1 MTDDHG
7 FQRYAALV
15 EEFSKGS
22 NIKEVE
28 HMRDL
33 LDQLV
38 KLQAQEA
45 LLNWQRLQPWMLEDD
60 ERHGNAVHQNR
71 EATHAM
77 WRHVRA
83 AGNRLFDKFRRE
95 AQDLFG
101 PLDMELADHR
111 NGLRPDFAPVRQL
124 VLAYPEG
131 VSGEGSDYDGL
142 AGFYDELLGKVPAEL
157 EVVLLVKSRA
167 VAQRLRWRQLHPR
180 LRYVVQNDLQT
191 IWMRDAVGFNC
202 GARLVRPR
210 YSPLAIGESMAPVPA
225 LLGMDVERLPYWW
238 DGGNLVSDGRVALI
252 GDLVL
257 KHNKISRDSLDY
269 PQLVWDI
276 RKALGVEVVE
286 LVALPQADKLGH
298 TDGYAV
304 FVGEGRAV
312 VGTYPREWGAEQ
324 RCADE
329 LVARLRAHGVEVTRL
344 PENPS
349 SKPGN
354 STLGSAEGIYVN
366 FLQLNSTWLVP
377 TYGLPSDGPA
387 LEVLQRLNP
396 NGEVVPIDCRQLAEF
411 GGVLHCISFTN

>member
-1 MTDDHG
+1 MTNDLG

-15 EEFSKGS
+15 EEFANGS
-22 NIKEVE
+22 NIKGVE
-28 HMRDL
+28 RLRDL
-33 LDQLV
+33 LDQLL

-45 LLNWQRLQPWMLEDD
+45 LLNWQRLQPWMLTDD
-60 ERHGNAVHQNR
+60 ERHGDAVYQNR
-71 EATHAM
+71 EATHTM

-83 AGNRLFDKFRRE
+83 AGNQLVAEFSSE
-95 AQDLFG
+95 ALSLFG
-101 PLDMELADHR
+101 PLGLEAAEYGE
-111 NGLRPDFAPVRQL
+111 GLRPDFAHVQQL

-131 VSGEGSDYDGL
+131 VSGEGSDYHGL

-167 VAQRLRWRQLHPR
+167 VAQRLRPRQLHPR

-210 YSPLAIGESMAPVPA
+210 YSPLAIGESMVPVPA

-252 GDLVL
+252 GDSML
-257 KHNKISRDSLDY
+257 KHNKITGESLEY
-269 PQLVWDI
+269 TQLVWDI
-276 RKALGVEVVE
+276 RKALGVEIIE
-286 LVALPQADKLGH
+286 WVALPEADKLGH
-298 TDGYAV
+298 TDGYAA
-304 FVGEGRAV
+304 FVGEGQAV
-312 VGTYPREWGAEQ
+312 VGTYPRVWAAEQ
-324 RCADE
+324 QCADE
-329 LVARLRAHGVEVTRL
+329 LADRLRAHGVEVTRL

-377 TYGLPSDGPA
+377 TYGLDSDEAA
-387 LEVLQRLNP
+387 LNCLRRLNP
-396 NGEVVPIDCRQLAEF
+396 YGQVVPIDCTQLAEF